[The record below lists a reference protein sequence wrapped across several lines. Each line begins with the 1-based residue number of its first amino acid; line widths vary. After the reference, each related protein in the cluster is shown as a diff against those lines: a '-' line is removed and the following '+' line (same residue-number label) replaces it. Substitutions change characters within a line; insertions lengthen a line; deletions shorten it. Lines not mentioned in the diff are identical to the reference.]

1 MTANHN
7 LYTAKRS
14 GAAGVEVMLRALGL
28 ANPSRWWKMREYL
41 KDSPQP
47 LPP

>member
-1 MTANHN
+1 MTAKYI

-14 GAAGVEVMLRALGL
+14 GAASVEVMLRALGL
-28 ANPSRWWKMREYL
+28 ANLSRWWKMREYL